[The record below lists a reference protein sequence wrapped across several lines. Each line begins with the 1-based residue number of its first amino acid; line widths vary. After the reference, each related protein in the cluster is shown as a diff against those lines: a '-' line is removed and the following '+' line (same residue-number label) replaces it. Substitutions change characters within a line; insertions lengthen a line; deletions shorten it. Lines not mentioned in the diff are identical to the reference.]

1 MGSKKGNGIKH
12 FFKYFMKHLLAMIFI
27 AVLLFG
33 ALNLFLKNYTRHGV
47 EIVVPKVIGL
57 NVDSAISVLT
67 QNKLRY
73 KVIDSSYVDTLPGGI
88 VIKQNPE
95 EGRTVKPDRTIYL
108 TISSYEAPKVKMP
121 DLIDMPLQTAQSI
134 LETNNLKIKEI
145 IYKPDIANN
154 VVLEQIYKGKP
165 IAPGT
170 LIPINS
176 EITLI
181 VGIHETGRTVSVPD
195 VKCKTLMEALT
206 TLQLYG
212 LSQGSIVADKP
223 ITDSSQVF
231 VVKQVPASG
240 EMKSLGSPVDLFIS
254 ETLPPECNNVS
265 ILP

>member
-1 MGSKKGNGIKH
+1 MGSEKKRGIVNA
-12 FFKYFMKHLLAMIFI
+12 FKYLMKHIFAMIFI
-27 AVLLFG
+27 AVLLFIV
-33 ALNLFLKNYTRHGV
+33 LNLFLKSYTRHGV
-47 EIVVPKVIGL
+47 AIIVPNVKGL
-57 NVDSAISVLT
+57 PVDSAIAVLT
-67 QNKLRY
+67 TNQLRY

-95 EGRTVKPDRTIYL
+95 EGKEVKPERTIYL
-108 TISSYEAPKVKMP
+108 TISAYEAPKVRMP

-176 EITLI
+176 EITLV
-181 VGIHETGRTVSVPD
+181 VGIHETGRTVTVPN

-223 ITDSSQVF
+223 IVDSSRVF
-231 VVKQVPASG
+231 VVKQDPPAG
-240 EMKSLGSPVDLFIS
+240 ESKPLGSPVDIFIS
-254 ETLPPECNNVS
+254 ETLPPECNNVY